1 MIDYKSDW
9 RFTNQNKYLINKA
22 FKYKKYDIPY
32 PEHSHCEFC
41 WRKFGA
47 GGDIQEGCTNEDND
61 RWICRDCFNNLKE
74 MILKKI
80 RSLSESEIVNIKKQ
94 YVIKRYGIN
103 I

>member
-9 RFTNQNKYLINKA
+9 RFTNQNKYLINKV

-47 GGDIQEGCTNEDND
+47 GGDIQEGYTSMEDIHD
-61 RWICRDCFNNLKE
+61 IWICPECFNDFKE
-74 MILKKI
+74 MLLNECNCK
-80 RSLSESEIVNIKKQ
+80 LVTD
-94 YVIKRYGIN
+94 
-103 I
+103 